1 MIDRL
6 AFYLT
11 FFLAK
16 VRVCRGQRAGK
27 LAIVFPWGPRKL
39 ASAIA
44 FGFVG
49 PESWRARY
57 RVAVRR
63 WLANKLAVHAEE
75 DGNSVISVWRGVV
88 QGSIPDTLLET
99 NVDPETEKRETG
111 VYVYL

>member
-1 MIDRL
+1 M
-6 AFYLT
+6 
-11 FFLAK
+11 
-16 VRVCRGQRAGK
+16 
-27 LAIVFPWGPRKL
+27 GPRKL

-44 FGFVG
+44 FGVVG

-99 NVDPETEKRETG
+99 NVDPETEKPGSTFICKKRLLQEQKTNHFRS
-111 VYVYL
+111 LR